1 MSGAKQF
8 NSIGQLFIEVTM
20 AKRKESKMSQ
30 RSAPKTKKS
39 PATNR
44 PAARSLTRLRSAGD
58 KPGWMGIEGLH
69 LTFTTKEPHVIA
81 NFYRDSLGFVDA
93 GAQRPTATLKPG
105 YARSDE
111 IRGSLCLRTTRDTL
125 IEFQDYNM
133 AYHWV
138 AQLGGR
144 PPEEPLSGE
153 IYLLVRDV
161 DRVFERL
168 SKKGIQFFSP
178 PREMPWGHRIVE
190 CSDPEGRRV
199 IFAEVVKKKK

>member
-1 MSGAKQF
+1 MTTRKASKGSRKSG
-8 NSIGQLFIEVTM
+8 
-20 AKRKESKMSQ
+20 
-30 RSAPKTKKS
+30 PKTKKS
-39 PATNR
+39 PAASR
-44 PAARSLTRLRSAGD
+44 PGTRSLTRLRTAGE

-69 LTFTTKEPHVIA
+69 LTFTTKEPHIVA

-93 GAQRPTATLKPG
+93 GVQRPTAALNPG
-105 YARSDE
+105 YARNDE

-144 PPEEPLSGE
+144 PPEEPLSSE

-161 DRVFERL
+161 DRVYERL
-168 SKKGIQFFSP
+168 SKKGVQFFSP

-190 CSDPEGRRV
+190 CSDPEGRRL
-199 IFAEVVKKKK
+199 IFAEVLKKKK